1 VTAPASPAG
10 PPSPPSPPRPAG
22 AADRSAARLLRWY
35 PASWRAR
42 YGEEFTELLLAE
54 FAERPLHWRRTA
66 NVILSGLLARASGL
80 GLTGFGLS
88 AADQARASLATLG
101 CAVAAF
107 GTFGLAMLAQ
117 LAIGWQWARP
127 HGAATTSGLAVMIA
141 AAAVLGLV
149 ALLAAVPVAWCAG
162 TALLGRGERRRLA
175 GPALFVLAGGAA
187 LVAGAHHFQN
197 AWPGTGGTAAH
208 RGLVPA
214 GAAAF
219 SWASTLSV
227 SSYWAHPAAL
237 RAFPAAELGWMALS
251 PLALLSLVGGAAV
264 LVRRLRPPARLLAY
278 EVRLAAAAALAMSCF
293 LAGAAWWVF
302 GPGSGPA
309 GLFHAGV
316 VDVAGLAVMTV
327 ALLAAVRAAVT
338 ARRGVLGLAAGR

>member
-1 VTAPASPAG
+1 VTSPAVE
-10 PPSPPSPPRPAG
+10 RT
-22 AADRSAARLLRWY
+22 AARLLRWY
-35 PASWRAR
+35 PAGWRTR

-54 FAERPLHWRRTA
+54 YAERPRSWRRTA
-66 NVILSGLLARASGL
+66 NVIGSGLLARLSGL

-101 CAVAAF
+101 GAAAAF
-107 GTFGLAMLAQ
+107 LIFGLAMLAQ
-117 LAIGWQWARP
+117 LAIGWQWTMP
-127 HGAATTSGLAVMIA
+127 HDPATTSGLALMA
-141 AAAVLGLV
+141 AGTVLLFLLT
-149 ALLAAVPVAWCAG
+149 ALAAVPVAWG
-162 TALLGRGERRRLA
+162 TAAALLGRGTGGGPRGRMA
-175 GPALFVLAGGAA
+175 GPVGFVLAGGTA

-197 AWPGTGGTAAH
+197 SWPGTGGTAVH

-237 RAFPAAELGWMALS
+237 RAFPAPELAWMALS
-251 PLALLSLVGGAAV
+251 PLALLSLVGGTVAI
-264 LVRRLRPPARLLAY
+264 VRRQRPSARLLAY
-278 EVRLAAAAALAMSCF
+278 QARLAAAAALAMACF
-293 LAGAAWWVF
+293 LAGAGCWVF
-302 GPGSGPA
+302 GQGSGRA

-327 ALLAAVRAAVT
+327 ALVAAAWAAVG
-338 ARRGVLGLAAGR
+338 ARRGALALAGRG